1 MLYFIPSKLKGQN
14 MDGMMY
20 PISLVI
26 VAVLAFIF
34 NRNNNSFLMLV
45 TLGVG
50 VYIIFSHETGHTATE
65 LKNNVIKTIDE
76 NTVDYNK
83 GHSTKEFEQK
93 K

>member
-26 VAVLAFIF
+26 VAVLAFTF
-34 NRNNNSFLMLV
+34 NRNNNSFLMMV
-45 TLGVG
+45 TLAVG
-50 VYIIFSHETGHTATE
+50 AYIIFSHETGHTATE
-65 LKNNVIKTIDE
+65 LKNDVIKTIDE

-83 GHSTKEFEQK
+83 GHNTKEFEQNK
-93 K
+93 

>member
-1 MLYFIPSKLKGQN
+1 